1 MKLDYLK
8 NNRLKDKKEI
18 ISVGLLGIS
27 AFMVVLIV
35 IKVTAFFVAP
45 ARAENSVKR
54 AVALSKPDANDM
66 DKYFAKY
73 KALANELK
81 KNNLFAPPP
90 PKQHP
95 VKEVW
100 GIFGNEVLIKDKWYK
115 IGATVGEAKI
125 VAIGPTKVTIEW
137 DGKEKTFAPIDAKGS
152 SQPGGPSGSK
162 ATVSSSSGGPAGGS
176 AQMVAVGS
184 AGRPTVRPEG
194 GRGPGRGGMEGF
206 MGGMRERFQNMSEA
220 DRDRFRAQMQERR
233 ERYMNMSEAER
244 ERFRAEMRERFGGGR
259 PGGGRPSG
267 GERGSGGR
275 RRGGR

>member
-8 NNRLKDKKEI
+8 EKKEFV
-18 ISVGLLGIS
+18 SVVLLVVS
-27 AFMVVLIV
+27 AFLAVLILV
-35 IKVTAFFVAP
+35 KVTGFFTAP
-45 ARAENSVKR
+45 AKAELLVKK
-54 AVALSKPDANDM
+54 AVAQNNTDVNDM

-100 GIFGNEVLIKDKWYK
+100 GIFGNEVLIGKDKWYK
-115 IGATVGEAKI
+115 VGDKVGDAKI

-137 DGKEKTFAPIDAKGS
+137 DGKEKTFSPIDAGGS
-152 SQPGGPSGSK
+152 SQPGGPRGSR
-162 ATVSSSSGGPAGGS
+162 ATASSGRPGGGS

-184 AGRPTVRPEG
+184 EGRPMVRPEG

-206 MGGMRERFQNMSEA
+206 MGGMRNMSEA